1 MTQTSGLGANIA
13 GGLTIAGCTAAFFLS
28 SAAPLLISVAIKIAA
43 IAMIAIAIYHL
54 VDMCANKDTSAE
66 SFFKKCKAS
75 ICNIPD
81 MICHPC
87 TYIKICREKFNSAIN
102 KSKLENSDN
111 LEDQIVSGIQIAKSE
126 IIIKKEEGKSWF
138 RKLFN

>member
-1 MTQTSGLGANIA
+1 MTQINGLGANIA

-54 VDMCANKDTSAE
+54 VDMCANRDTSAE
-66 SFFKKCKAS
+66 NFFKNCKAS

-81 MICHPC
+81 MICHPM
-87 TYIKICREKFNSAIN
+87 TYIKICREKFNSAYHQTQIQN
-102 KSKLENSDN
+102 SNDPSVQLKSSTQVL
-111 LEDQIVSGIQIAKSE
+111 KSE
-126 IIIKKEEGKSWF
+126 VKAAWYKFWK
-138 RKLFN
+138 

>member
-102 KSKLENSDN
+102 KSKFQNTNDPLVKLESSV
-111 LEDQIVSGIQIAKSE
+111 EVIGSE
-126 IIIKKEEGKSWF
+126 ATVLKEKGKNWF